1 MLENIVFCTL
11 AVVVP
16 SYVVMEEQRPD
27 LSCDID
33 SDLPTHQQS
42 SQEIL
47 SPDSRDIAL
56 LWQSDLLQ
64 SFSPPKEP
72 PDGCNQSSLMDMSC
86 LVIPP
91 AKPKPEPPVP
101 CDKHKVDDSKKSNCY
116 VSPFEKINPPKKKPT
131 LFQVASQS
139 KLKTELSDVQS
150 RILADILGKHQ
161 VKIRMLLRHVGDFQI
176 EMHIPLDQIRKEPF

>member
-33 SDLPTHQQS
+33 CDLQTNQQS
-42 SQEIL
+42 SQDIL

-72 PDGCNQSSLMDMSC
+72 PDGCNQCSLMDMSC

-91 AKPKPEPPVP
+91 AKPKPVHPVQDPVP
-101 CDKHKVDDSKKSNCY
+101 CDKQNMDNSQKSNCY
-116 VSPFEKINPPKKKPT
+116 VSPFDKIKPPEKKPT
-131 LFQVASQS
+131 ILQVASQS
-139 KLKTELSDVQS
+139 ELKTEQSDVKLK
-150 RILADILGKHQ
+150 IAGILGKHK
-161 VKIRMLLRHVGDFQI
+161 VKIRMLLQNMGIF
-176 EMHIPLDQIRKEPF
+176 